1 MYLLY
6 IKYNLISPNYMTTK
20 YMMKKILLKTKY

>member
-20 YMMKKILLKTKY
+20 YMMKKNTIKH